1 MGKVVGGGFK
11 SMAPAAGLVAE
22 NNPGKMLMTGFG
34 IEGKDLAGQLS
45 EQLAAKKNART
56 RGGSRMLLS
65 DARVNAQEGLSAT
78 TTLG

>member
-1 MGKVVGGGFK
+1 MGKVVGGTPK
-11 SMAPAAGLVAE
+11 SAATADMVAE

-65 DARVNAQEGLSAT
+65 DARVNAQEGLSASS
-78 TTLG
+78 TLG